1 MIPLKNQQ
9 IKQEIH
15 FQINLLLIQILDI
28 EKKNIF
34 LLLDGPED
42 IHYRFVDLHKQRKM
56 FYENLC
62 NKLEDNENN
71 IDNKANINDFE
82 KNEYSEYFDN
92 YNKKVPLI

>member
-1 MIPLKNQQ
+1 
-9 IKQEIH
+9 
-15 FQINLLLIQILDI
+15 
-28 EKKNIF
+28 
-34 LLLDGPED
+34 
-42 IHYRFVDLHKQRKM
+42 M